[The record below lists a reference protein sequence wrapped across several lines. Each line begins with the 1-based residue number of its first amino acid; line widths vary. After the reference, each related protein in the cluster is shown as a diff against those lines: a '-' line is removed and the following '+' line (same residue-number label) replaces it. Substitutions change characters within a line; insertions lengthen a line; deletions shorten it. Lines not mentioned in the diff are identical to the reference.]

1 MIKYNFRR
9 ARKKDIPFLAEIVI
23 EAEKSNSNK
32 LSYSTLFNIS
42 QKTAYK
48 WIIKMFEAEIDY
60 CEFSVSSFLVVE
72 ADGQLIG
79 GFGGWIESFSD
90 NIPSKILKSN
100 LILSTFSN
108 KSIVYL
114 KNKSQ
119 TIRNIIIEREA
130 MTLQLEYL
138 FICEEHRGKNI
149 TDKLINIHINNEK
162 RKLPDLKKVQVQVF
176 KNNIGAIKTYKKNG
190 FKVKKSYKSNSK
202 EILNYLPFGEK
213 YLMEKHIN

>member
-1 MIKYNFRR
+1 MINYNYRR
-9 ARKKDIPFLAEIVI
+9 ARNKDIPFLAKIVM

-42 QKTAYK
+42 QKTANK
-48 WIIKMFEAEIDY
+48 MIIKMFEAEIDY

-72 ADGQLIG
+72 ANGKLIG
-79 GFGGWIESFSD
+79 GFGGWIESFDD

-119 TIRNIIIEREA
+119 TIRDVIIEREA
-130 MTLQLEYL
+130 ITLQLEYL
-138 FICEEHRGKNI
+138 FICKEHRGKKI
-149 TDKLINIHINNEK
+149 TDQLINLHIKNEK
-162 RKLPDLKKVQVQVF
+162 RKLPALKKVQVQVF
-176 KNNIGAIKTYKKNG
+176 KNNIAAIKTYKKNG

-202 EILNYLPFGEK
+202 EILNFLPYEEK
-213 YLMEKHIN
+213 YLMEKNI